1 MSTQRRSLFG
11 RRADRRARR
20 GDDGMAM
27 VMCMIFVILGMMV
40 ITPLLGYAASV
51 LRTSRIQTEKTDRAE
66 AVRGALRIAM
76 ADPKALYDTCSNSG
90 LHSEVTLANPGLDVG
105 VNTVCTTVNSS
116 AELDDTELRTAIT
129 TTQVGSTAPV
139 GAIGS
144 TFAGN
149 GGADIQAWYAGAT
162 TDSAGG
168 AVWMPRLPSHAL
180 NHPANSG
187 YMMPAWAGTCR
198 VYFPGTYSAPVTVND
213 AVPTY
218 FTSGVYYFE
227 STVTFSGVAN
237 VVVGEGAAEGC
248 TDDQDA
254 AYNAINAPS
263 NHNISGLGATFVF
276 GGVGRLIINDTG
288 ATGQGPRV
296 SFNARLV
303 DPTDVGAAPSK
314 GVSIASV
321 NGVLSGDSSTEL
333 NLANQLR
340 VPRSTLGNPAGAD
353 AVSGDYLP
361 STLVPSLDP
370 MVTVNP
376 IVDISYTT
384 GAASTVFIPGYIA
397 VPQGRINIS
406 VAPLM
411 GTGKDVQLVGG
422 VLTALFTQTPDQP
435 ANIQIGLINRIVQKT
450 FKLVG
455 TTTEG
460 NPQVTSV
467 AIVQIND
474 YGEFAVNSW
483 VTASAGSAPS

>member
-1 MSTQRRSLFG
+1 
-11 RRADRRARR
+11 
-20 GDDGMAM
+20 MAM

-51 LRTSRIQTEKTDRAE
+51 LRTSRIQTEKTNRAE

-90 LHSEVTLANPGLDVG
+90 LHSEVALANPGLDIG
-105 VNTVCTTVNSS
+105 VSTVCTTVLSS

-129 TTQVGSTAPV
+129 TTQVGSAAPV

-144 TFAGN
+144 AYAGN
-149 GGADIQAWYAGAT
+149 GGADTQAWYAGAT
-162 TDSAGG
+162 ADSTGG
-168 AVWMPRLPSHAL
+168 AVWLPRLPSHAL

-187 YMMPAWAGTCR
+187 YMMPGWAGVCR
-198 VYFPGTYSAPVTVND
+198 VYFPGTYTAPVVVND
-213 AVPTY
+213 TTPTY

-227 STVTFSGVAN
+227 STVTFSGSAN
-237 VVVGEGAAEGC
+237 VVIGEGAAEGC

-276 GGVGRLIINDTG
+276 GGAGRLIINDTG
-288 ATGQGPRV
+288 AAGGQGPRV

-314 GVSIASV
+314 GVSIISV
-321 NGVLSGDSSTEL
+321 NGVTAGSDSSTEL
-333 NLANQLR
+333 NLSNQLR
-340 VPRSTLGNPAGAD
+340 VPKSTLGNPSGAD
-353 AVSGDYLP
+353 AATGDYLP

-370 MVTVNP
+370 MVIVNP
-376 IVDISYTT
+376 IIDISYTT
-384 GAASTVFIPGYIA
+384 GAASTVFVPGYIA

-411 GTGKDVQLVGG
+411 SAGKDVQLVGG
-422 VLTALFTQTPDQP
+422 VLTALFSQTPDQP
-435 ANIQIGLINRIVQKT
+435 ANVQIGFINRIVQKT

-455 TTTEG
+455 VTTEG
-460 NPQVTSV
+460 NPLVTSV

>member
-1 MSTQRRSLFG
+1 
-11 RRADRRARR
+11 
-20 GDDGMAM
+20 MAM

-51 LRTSRIQTEKTDRAE
+51 LHTSRIQTEKTDRAE

-76 ADPKALYDTCSNSG
+76 ADPKALYDTCSDSG
-90 LHSEVTLANPGLDVG
+90 LHEEVLLANPGFGPDDQVA
-105 VNTVCTTVNSS
+105 VTTECTTVLSS

-129 TTQVGSTAPV
+129 TTQVGSAAPA
-139 GAIGS
+139 GSIGS

-149 GGADIQAWYAGAT
+149 GGADTQAWYSGAT
-162 TDSAGG
+162 TESAGG
-168 AVWMPRLPSHAL
+168 AVWLPQLPSHAL
-180 NHPANSG
+180 NHPANGG
-187 YMMPAWAGTCR
+187 YMMPAWADTCR
-198 VYFPGTYSAPVTVND
+198 VYFPGTYSAPVSVTDN
-213 AVPTY
+213 VPTY

-227 STVTFSGVAN
+227 STVTFSGTAN

-254 AYNAINAPS
+254 AYNAINAPT

-288 ATGQGPRV
+288 QVDGQGPQV

-321 NGVLSGDSSTEL
+321 NGVLSGGSSTEL

-340 VPRSTLGNPAGAD
+340 VPASTLGNPAGAD

-370 MVTVNP
+370 MVVVNP

-384 GAASTVFIPGYIA
+384 AAASSVFIPGYIA
-397 VPQGRINIS
+397 VPQGRVNIA
-406 VAPLM
+406 VAPAM
-411 GTGKDVQLVGG
+411 SAGKDVQLVGG

-450 FKLVG
+450 FKLIAN
-455 TTTEG
+455 TTEG

>member
-1 MSTQRRSLFG
+1 
-11 RRADRRARR
+11 
-20 GDDGMAM
+20 MAM

-40 ITPLLGYAASV
+40 ITPLLGYAATV

-66 AVRGALRIAM
+66 AVRGALRITM
-76 ADPKALYDTCSNSG
+76 ADPKALYDTCSASG
-90 LHSEVTLANPGLDVG
+90 LHSAVSLSNPGLDVG
-105 VNTVCTTVNSS
+105 VHTECTTVLSS

-129 TTQVGSTAPV
+129 TTQVGSAAPV
-139 GAIGS
+139 GSIGS

-149 GGADIQAWYAGAT
+149 GGADTQAWSAGAT
-162 TDSAGG
+162 NESAGG
-168 AVWMPRLPSHAL
+168 AVWLPQLPSHAL

-198 VYFPGTYSAPVTVND
+198 VYFPGTYTAPVSVTD
-213 AVPTY
+213 SVPTY

-227 STVTFSGVAN
+227 STVTFSGTAN
-237 VVVGEGAAEGC
+237 VVIGEGAAEGC

-254 AYNAINAPS
+254 AYNAINAPT

-288 ATGQGPRV
+288 ATSQGPQV
-296 SFNARLV
+296 AFNARLV

-321 NGVLSGDSSTEL
+321 NGVYDDDSSVEL
-333 NLANQLR
+333 NVANQLR

-370 MVTVNP
+370 MVVVNP

-384 GAASTVFIPGYIA
+384 AATSSVFIPGYIA
-397 VPQGRINIS
+397 VPQGRVNIA
-406 VAPLM
+406 VAPAM
-411 GTGKDVQLVGG
+411 SAGKDVQLVGG

-435 ANIQIGLINRIVQKT
+435 ANTQIGLINRIVQKT

>member
-1 MSTQRRSLFG
+1 
-11 RRADRRARR
+11 
-20 GDDGMAM
+20 M
-27 VMCMIFVILGMMV
+27 VMCMIFIILGMMV
-40 ITPLLGYAASV
+40 ITPLLGYASSV
-51 LRTSRIQTEKTDRAE
+51 LRTSRIQTEKTNRAE

-90 LHSEVTLANPGLDVG
+90 LHSEVALANPGLDIG
-105 VNTVCTTVNSS
+105 VHTVCTTVLSS

-129 TTQVGSTAPV
+129 TTQVGSAAPA

-144 TFAGN
+144 QFAGN
-149 GGADIQAWYAGAT
+149 GGADTAAWYSGAT
-162 TDSAGG
+162 TDSTGG
-168 AVWMPRLPSHAL
+168 AVWLPRLPSHAL

-198 VYFPGTYSAPVTVND
+198 VYFPGTYNAPVVVND
-213 AVPTY
+213 TVPTY

-227 STVTFSGVAN
+227 STITFSGAAN
-237 VVVGEGAAEGC
+237 VVIGEGAAEGC

-276 GGVGRLIINDTG
+276 GGAGRLIINDTG
-288 ATGQGPRV
+288 ATSQGPRV

-314 GVSIASV
+314 GVSIISV
-321 NGVLSGDSSTEL
+321 NGVTAGAAASTEL
-333 NLANQLR
+333 NLAGQLQ
-340 VPRSTLGNPAGAD
+340 VPKSTLGSPAGAD
-353 AVSGDYLP
+353 AATGDYLP

-370 MVTVNP
+370 LVVVNP
-376 IVDISYTT
+376 IIDLSYTT
-384 GAASTVFIPGYIA
+384 AAASSVFIPGYIA
-397 VPQGRINIS
+397 VPQGRINIA
-406 VAPLM
+406 VAPTM
-411 GTGKDVQLVGG
+411 SAGKDVQLVGG
-422 VLTALFTQTPDQP
+422 VLAALFSQTPDQP
-435 ANIQIGLINRIVQKT
+435 ATTQIGFINRIVQKT

-455 TTTEG
+455 VTTEG
-460 NPQVTSV
+460 NPLVTSV